1 MKIKKFNEELDLE
14 YLKNYFNET
23 VYYLYGVNGRLTTE
37 LEVGTL
43 ESCIEI
49 YEEYKDNSE
58 DLLPSYEDYIIL
70 KESREI
76 LPEVLV
82 SHKYNI

>member
-1 MKIKKFNEELDLE
+1 MKIKKFNEELDLD

-23 VYYLYGVNGRLTTE
+23 VYYLYGVNGRSTTE

-49 YEEYKDNSE
+49 YKEGINDSDYGWNYD
-58 DLLPSYEDYIIL
+58 DYIIL
-70 KESREI
+70 KETREV
-76 LPEVLV
+76 LPEVLTA
-82 SHKYNI
+82 HKYNI